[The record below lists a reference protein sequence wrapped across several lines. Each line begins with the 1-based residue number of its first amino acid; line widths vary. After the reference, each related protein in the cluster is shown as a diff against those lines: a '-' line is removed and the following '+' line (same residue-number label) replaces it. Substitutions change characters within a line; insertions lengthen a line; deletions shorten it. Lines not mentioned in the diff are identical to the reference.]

1 MQQFVQKLLST
12 RGGTIALGGA
22 AAVLAAFVLLLY
34 LNQYRNSV
42 AGDSEHV
49 TVLVARSLIEKG
61 MPGDV
66 VGLKRLF
73 GSEQAPKD
81 HVRDG
86 AITDPSTLRGRV
98 AVQDIYPGQQ
108 LTVADFA
115 ITTNA
120 IGAKLAGKYRAVA
133 VPVDSAHGLV
143 GTVVAGDR
151 VDVHASFEYPPNGS
165 NSEPVVT
172 VIMQNA
178 LVLDAPAQTAGGV
191 ATGNQ
196 TVEVVVRLTRD
207 RAAEVAWAAD
217 NGKVW
222 LVLRPRA
229 GAART
234 KQRVVTA
241 RDLLRGRR

>member
-1 MQQFVQKLLST
+1 MEFVQKLLST
-12 RGGTIALGGA
+12 RGGTIALGGV
-22 AAVLAAFVLLLY
+22 AAVMAALVLLLY
-34 LNQYRNSV
+34 LNQYRSSV
-42 AGDSEHV
+42 AAESEDV
-49 TVLVARSLIEKG
+49 TVLVAKNLIEKG

-73 GSEQAPKD
+73 ESEQAPQSQ
-81 HVRDG
+81 VRDG

-98 AVQDIYPGQQ
+98 AVEDVYPGQQ
-108 LTVADFA
+108 LTIADFA
-115 ITTNA
+115 VSTNA

-143 GTVVAGDR
+143 GTVEPGDR

-165 NSEPVVT
+165 NAEPVVT

-178 LVLDAPAQTAGGV
+178 LVLDVPAETAGGV

-196 TVEVVVRLTRD
+196 TTEVVVRFTRD

-217 NGKVW
+217 NGNVW

-229 GAART
+229 GAAPT
-234 KQRVVTA
+234 KKPRVVNA
-241 RDLLRGRR
+241 RALLRGRS